1 MPTQLQH
8 HHQHQLAPHP
18 QQQALLPHQPH
29 QLQQHIHVPANR
41 MAPGP
46 HHHSAPA
53 PMQQPHHQSLQ
64 QHQAAA
70 AAAAAQQA
78 QNHAIEVA
86 KRRSRKPT
94 DKTMPDGV
102 ESVIIGDGVQ
112 RYRDLRAFERRLDA
126 TMTRKRLDIMDSV
139 QRHGPKR
146 YKTLR
151 IWISNTVDNQ
161 LWQTG
166 GLGTS
171 VDSFDFSTNAEASY
185 TVKIEGRLLDD
196 DEDANDDDQKN
207 DEENKEN
214 KEARSS
220 DADPKEDGSNDTM
233 EMDGSSSAAATAPQ
247 KEPRYRF
254 TQFFRGMRAEYI
266 TKNSWRSMQ
275 NNGDPDSLVP
285 RPIEWKRPEQR
296 TPNAPPASVPE
307 FDELSFKRP
316 GDNNANMVFNL
327 YRYEDPERFE
337 LDEIL
342 AYVVDMK
349 EATRTEAVM
358 GLFEYIR
365 LQNLQED
372 EEKRN
377 FRCDDLLRK
386 LVNNDIGY
394 FPLLQEYVSAH
405 IRPLPPIQLPYT
417 IRVDEEFHRT
427 NPEPTIYDVRVAV
440 DDPLRSQLRPFVQS
454 PQYIGLLREISVLD
468 EQLAVLVQAISMSK
482 SKHEFLSGLSR
493 DPARFVRQW
502 LSSQKRDLDVI
513 LGESLRG
520 GIGSDLSGDA
530 WRRGGEDSVWASH
543 IARES
548 VSMHLAK
555 QPLIPRNA

>member
-1 MPTQLQH
+1 MSVPFQNNY
-8 HHQHQLAPHP
+8 QHQLAPQSHHQP
-18 QQQALLPHQPH
+18 LLP
-29 QLQQHIHVPANR
+29 QLPQHSNASLGR

-46 HHHSAPA
+46 HLHNAPA
-53 PMQQPHHQSLQ
+53 PMQQSHHQAPHQALQQ

-112 RYRDLRAFERRLDA
+112 RYRELRAFERRLDA

-151 IWISNTVDNQ
+151 IWISNTVENQ

-166 GLGTS
+166 GLGNS
-171 VDSFDFSTNAEASY
+171 VDSFSFETNAEASY
-185 TVKIEGRLLDD
+185 RVKIEGRLLDD
-196 DEDANDDDQKN
+196 ADDDDDSDEKN
-207 DEENKEN
+207 KKVA
-214 KEARSS
+214 KEASSS
-220 DADPKEDGSNDTM
+220 DANSANARASDTMQTDDSGSTTDKPKEPTH
-233 EMDGSSSAAATAPQ
+233 
-247 KEPRYRF
+247 RF
-254 TQFFRGMRAEYI
+254 TQFFRGMRAEYV
-266 TKNSWRSMQ
+266 TKSSWRAVQM
-275 NNGDPDSLVP
+275 GGEPDSLVP
-285 RPIEWKRPEQR
+285 RPIEWKRSEQR
-296 TPNAPPASVPE
+296 LPNAPPAAVPE
-307 FDELSFKRP
+307 FDELTFKRP
-316 GDNNANMVFNL
+316 GDENANIVINL
-327 YRYEDPERFE
+327 YRHEEPERFE

-342 AYVVDMK
+342 AYIVDMK
-349 EATRTEAVM
+349 EATRAEAVM

-394 FPLLQEYVSAH
+394 FPMLQDYVSAH

-417 IRVDEEFHRT
+417 IRVDEEFHRN

-440 DDPLRSQLRPFVQS
+440 DEPLRAQLRPLVQS
-454 PQYIGLLREISVLD
+454 PKYIGLLRDVSVLD
-468 EQLAVLVQAISMSK
+468 EQLAVLVQAIGMSK

-513 LGESLRG
+513 LGESVRG
-520 GIGSDLSGDA
+520 GIGSDLSGEA
-530 WRRGGEDSVWASH
+530 WRRGGKDSIWASQ

-548 VSMHLAK
+548 VNLHLAK
-555 QPLIPRNA
+555 QPLIPRTA

>member
-1 MPTQLQH
+1 
-8 HHQHQLAPHP
+8 
-18 QQQALLPHQPH
+18 
-29 QLQQHIHVPANR
+29 
-41 MAPGP
+41 
-46 HHHSAPA
+46 
-53 PMQQPHHQSLQ
+53 MQQPHHQSLQ

-102 ESVIIGDGVQ
+102 ESVVIGDGVQ

-139 QRHGPKR
+139 QRNGPKVGSPIMCPRKLKRHQNTVHWQADMCFVTQR

-151 IWISNTVDNQ
+151 IWISNTVENQ

-171 VDSFDFSTNAEASY
+171 VDSFDFSTNAEATYS
-185 TVKIEGRLLDD
+185 VKIEGRLLDD
-196 DEDANDDDQKN
+196 DEDDNDKEQKN
-207 DEENKEN
+207 DDENKEI
-214 KEARSS
+214 KEAHSNV
-220 DADPKEDGSNDTM
+220 ADSKEEGSNEAM
-233 EMDGSSSAAATAPQ
+233 EMDGSSSAAAAAPQ

-266 TKNSWRSMQ
+266 TKNSWRSVQ
-275 NNGDPDSLVP
+275 NNGEPDSLVP
-285 RPIEWKRPEQR
+285 RPIEWKRPELR
-296 TPNAPPASVPE
+296 SPNAPPASAPE

-316 GDNNANMVFNL
+316 GDNNANIVINL

-342 AYVVDMK
+342 AYIVDMK
-349 EATRTEAVM
+349 EATRAEAVM

-386 LVNNDIGY
+386 VC
-394 FPLLQEYVSAH
+394 
-405 IRPLPPIQLPYT
+405 
-417 IRVDEEFHRT
+417 
-427 NPEPTIYDVRVAV
+427 
-440 DDPLRSQLRPFVQS
+440 
-454 PQYIGLLREISVLD
+454 
-468 EQLAVLVQAISMSK
+468 
-482 SKHEFLSGLSR
+482 
-493 DPARFVRQW
+493 
-502 LSSQKRDLDVI
+502 
-513 LGESLRG
+513 
-520 GIGSDLSGDA
+520 
-530 WRRGGEDSVWASH
+530 
-543 IARES
+543 
-548 VSMHLAK
+548 
-555 QPLIPRNA
+555 